1 MVTLKHTL
9 AVTRPST
16 HKCPKFY
23 LYIML
28 LVWVSINKWCRCRLR
43 ANNQDA

>member
-1 MVTLKHTL
+1 MVMLRHTL

-16 HKCPKFY
+16 HKRPKFY

-28 LVWVSINKWCRCRLR
+28 LLRVSIQKRCGCRLR
-43 ANNQDA
+43 ANN